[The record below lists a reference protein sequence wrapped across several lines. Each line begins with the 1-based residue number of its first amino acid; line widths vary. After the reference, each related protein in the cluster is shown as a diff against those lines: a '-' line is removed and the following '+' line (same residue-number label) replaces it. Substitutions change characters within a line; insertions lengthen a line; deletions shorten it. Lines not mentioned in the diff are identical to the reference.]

1 MNLNKSVTESYV
13 AKISQQQYL
22 PCWKDYFII
31 SGVFMLDSLALCL
44 DIPQVVW
51 LVKNFHVS
59 IF

>member
-31 SGVFMLDSLALCL
+31 SGVFMLDSL